1 MTNRHKLFTQYIAAK
16 HAGFTL
22 IEVMVVLLIMGL
34 ATGAVMLNYSG
45 ESGQDLLKKQTQRL
59 QVVFNMASDYAVL
72 NQRQLGLRV
81 EDKDNNYYFMYLDE
95 EQEWQKLELDT
106 TFGKHQLPERFS
118 LELSL
123 TDLPW
128 EIEESLFSSGV
139 FDEELSVS
147 SDGVEI
153 GNEEEKKLDP
163 PQIFIFSS
171 GEITP
176 FSITLA
182 YEPQFSNELPTYFR
196 INGQDSTPL
205 TTEGPLDAP

>member
-1 MTNRHKLFTQYIAAK
+1 MPIRRTPIAK

-22 IEVMVVLLIMGL
+22 IEIMVVLLIMGL
-34 ATGAVMLNYSG
+34 AVGTVMLSYSG
-45 ESGQDLLKKQTQRL
+45 ESGRDLLKKQSQRL

-81 EDKDNNYYFMYLDE
+81 EKKDNSYYFMVLDE
-95 EQEWQKLELDT
+95 EQEWQKIELDK
-106 TFGKHQLPERFS
+106 TFAEYQLPELFS
-118 LELSL
+118 LDMTL

-128 EIEESLFSSGV
+128 ETEDSLFNSDA
-139 FDEELSVS
+139 FDEGLSVS
-147 SDGVEI
+147 EDGVEI
-153 GNEEEKKLDP
+153 GKEEEKKLDP

-182 YEPQFSNELPTYFR
+182 YEPQFSNDLPVYFR
-196 INGQDSTPL
+196 VNAQDSVPL
-205 TTEGPLDAP
+205 TIEGPLNAP

>member
-1 MTNRHKLFTQYIAAK
+1 MTIRRRLHTK
-16 HAGFTL
+16 HTGFTL

-45 ESGQDLLKKQTQRL
+45 ENAQELLKKQTQRL

-81 EDKDNNYYFMYLDE
+81 EDKDNTYYFMHLDE

-106 TFGKHQLPERFS
+106 TFGKHQLPELFN

-128 EIEESLFSSGV
+128 EVEESLFSSGL

-153 GNEEEKKLDP
+153 GDEEEKKLPP

-205 TTEGPLDAP
+205 TIEGPLDAP

>member
-1 MTNRHKLFTQYIAAK
+1 MPIHRTPFAK

-34 ATGAVMLNYSG
+34 ATGTVMLSYTG

-81 EDKDNNYYFMYLDE
+81 EDKNRSYYFMYLDE
-95 EQEWQKLELDT
+95 DEEWQKLELDK
-106 TFGKHQLPERFS
+106 TFAEHQLPKSFN

-128 EIEESLFSSGV
+128 ETEDSLFSSEV
-139 FDEELSVS
+139 FDEGLSVS
-147 SDGVEI
+147 EDGVQI
-153 GNEEEKKLDP
+153 GKEEDKKLDP

-182 YEPQFSNELPTYFR
+182 YEPEFSNEQPSYFR
-196 INGQDSTPL
+196 VNGQDSIPL

>member
-1 MTNRHKLFTQYIAAK
+1 MTARPIAFAK
-16 HAGFTL
+16 NTGFTL
-22 IEVMVVLLIMGL
+22 IEVMLVLLIMGL
-34 ATGAVMLNYSG
+34 AMGAVVLSYSG
-45 ESGQDLLKKQTQRL
+45 ENGKDLLKKQTQRL

-81 EDKDNNYYFMYLDE
+81 EDDNNSYYFMYLDE
-95 EQEWQKLELDT
+95 EQEWQKLELDA
-106 TFGKHQLPERFS
+106 TFAEHQLPDLFS
-118 LELSL
+118 LKLSL

-128 EIEESLFSSGV
+128 DTEESLFSSGV

-163 PQIFIFSS
+163 PQVFIFSS

-176 FSITLA
+176 FSLTLA
-182 YEPQFSNELPTYFR
+182 YEPEFSNELPAYYR
-196 INGQDSTPL
+196 IDGQDSTPL
-205 TTEGPLDAP
+205 TSEGPLDAPN

>member
-1 MTNRHKLFTQYIAAK
+1 MNMRHNPFAK
-16 HAGFTL
+16 YAGFTL
-22 IEVMVVLLIMGL
+22 LEVMLVLLIMGL
-34 ATGAVMLNYSG
+34 ATGAVVLSYSG
-45 ESGQDLLKKQTQRL
+45 ENGKDLLKKQTQRL

-72 NQRQLGLRV
+72 NQRQLGMRV
-81 EDKDNNYYFMYLDE
+81 EDGDNSYYFMYLDE

-106 TFGKHQLPERFS
+106 TFAEHQLPELFS

-128 EIEESLFSSGV
+128 ETEESLFSSGV

-147 SDGVEI
+147 NDRVQI
-153 GNEEEKKLDP
+153 GDEEEIKLDP

-182 YEPQFSNELPTYFR
+182 YEPEFSNELPAYYR

-205 TTEGPLDAP
+205 TTEGPLDARN

>member
-1 MTNRHKLFTQYIAAK
+1 MTIRRTQFVK

-34 ATGAVMLNYSG
+34 ATSAVMLSYSG

-81 EDKDNNYYFMYLDE
+81 EDEDNSYYFMYQDE
-95 EQEWQKLELDT
+95 EQEWQKLELDN
-106 TFGKHQLPERFS
+106 TFAEHTLPDSFS

-128 EIEESLFSSGV
+128 ETENSLFSSGI

-147 SDGVEI
+147 NDGVEI
-153 GNEEEKKLDP
+153 GNEEEKKLAP

-182 YEPQFSNELPTYFR
+182 YESEFSDELPTYFR
-196 INGQDSTPL
+196 VNGEDSTPL

>member
-1 MTNRHKLFTQYIAAK
+1 MRRSPFAK

-22 IEVMVVLLIMGL
+22 LEVMLVLLIMGL
-34 ATGAVMLNYSG
+34 ATGAVVLSYSG
-45 ESGQDLLKKQTQRL
+45 ENGPDLLKKQTQRL
-59 QVVFNMASDYAVL
+59 QVVFNMASDFAVL

-81 EDKDNNYYFMYLDE
+81 ENAKNSYYFMYQDE
-95 EQEWQKLELDT
+95 EQEWQKLELDN
-106 TFGKHQLPERFS
+106 TFAEHQLPDLFS
-118 LELSL
+118 LELFL
-123 TDLPW
+123 TGLPW
-128 EIEESLFSSGV
+128 ETENSLFSSGI

-147 SDGVEI
+147 NDGVEI
-153 GNEEEKKLDP
+153 GNEEDKKLDP

-182 YEPQFSNELPTYFR
+182 YEPEFSNELPTYYR
-196 INGQDSTPL
+196 VNGQDSTPL

>member
-1 MTNRHKLFTQYIAAK
+1 MTTRPTPFAK
-16 HAGFTL
+16 AAGFTL
-22 IEVMVVLLIMGL
+22 IEVMLVLLIMGL
-34 ATGAVMLNYSG
+34 AMGAVVLSYSG
-45 ESGQDLLKKQTQRL
+45 ESGQDKLKKQTQRL
-59 QVVFNMASDYAVL
+59 QVVFNMASDFAVL

-81 EDKDNNYYFMYLDE
+81 EDESNSYYFMYLDE
-95 EQEWQKLELDT
+95 EQQWQKLEGDN
-106 TFGKHQLPERFS
+106 TFAKHTLPELFT

-128 EIEESLFSSGV
+128 ETEDSFFSSGV

-147 SDGVEI
+147 DEGVEI
-153 GNEEEKKLDP
+153 GNEEEKRLDP

-176 FSITLA
+176 FSITMA
-182 YEPQFSNELPTYFR
+182 FEPEFSNELPSYFR
-196 INGQDSTPL
+196 ISGQDSPPI

>member
-1 MTNRHKLFTQYIAAK
+1 MTTRRSPFARY
-16 HAGFTL
+16 AGFTL
-22 IEVMVVLLIMGL
+22 LEVMLVLLIMGL
-34 ATGAVMLNYSG
+34 ATGAVVLSYSG
-45 ESGQDLLKKQTQRL
+45 ENGQDLLKKQTQRL

-81 EDKDNNYYFMYLDE
+81 EDDDNSYYFMYLDE
-95 EQEWQKLELDT
+95 QQDWQKLELDP
-106 TFGKHQLPERFS
+106 TFAEHALPDLFS
-118 LELSL
+118 LDLSL

-128 EIEESLFSSGV
+128 ETEDSLFSSGV

-147 SDGVEI
+147 SDSVEI

-182 YEPQFSNELPTYFR
+182 YEPEFSNELPSYFR

-205 TTEGPLDAP
+205 TSEGPLDAP

>member
-1 MTNRHKLFTQYIAAK
+1 MATRRTSFAK
-16 HAGFTL
+16 YAGFTL
-22 IEVMVVLLIMGL
+22 IEIMVVLLIMGL
-34 ATGAVMLNYSG
+34 ATGAVILSYSG
-45 ESGQDLLKKQTQRL
+45 ENGQDLLKKQTQRL

-81 EDKDNNYYFMYLDE
+81 EDDDNSYYFMYLDE

-106 TFGKHQLPERFS
+106 TFAEHKLPDLFS
-118 LELSL
+118 FELSL

-128 EIEESLFSSGV
+128 ETEDSLFGSSA

-147 SDGVEI
+147 NDRVEI
-153 GNEEEKKLDP
+153 GDEEEKKLDP

-176 FSITLA
+176 FSMTLA
-182 YEPQFSNELPTYFR
+182 YEPEFSDELPTYFR
-196 INGQDSTPL
+196 ISAQDSVPL
-205 TTEGPLDAP
+205 TSEGPLDAP

>member
-1 MTNRHKLFTQYIAAK
+1 MTICRTPFAK

-34 ATGAVMLNYSG
+34 ATGAVMLSYSG

-81 EDKDNNYYFMYLDE
+81 EDDDNNYYFMYLDE
-95 EQEWQKLELDT
+95 EQEWQKLELDK
-106 TFGKHQLPERFS
+106 TFAEHQLPESFS

-128 EIEESLFSSGV
+128 DTEDSLFSSDA

-147 SDGVEI
+147 KDGVEI
-153 GNEEEKKLDP
+153 GDEEEKKLDP

-182 YEPQFSNELPTYFR
+182 YEPEFTNELPTYFR
-196 INGQDSTPL
+196 INAQDSTPL

>member
-1 MTNRHKLFTQYIAAK
+1 MTTRRTSFAK
-16 HAGFTL
+16 YTGFTL
-22 IEVMVVLLIMGL
+22 IEVMLVLLIMGL
-34 ATGAVMLNYSG
+34 AMGAVVLSYSG
-45 ESGQDLLKKQTQRL
+45 ENGKDLLKKQTQRL

-81 EDKDNNYYFMYLDE
+81 EDENNSYYFMYLDE

-106 TFGKHQLPERFS
+106 TFAEHQLPELFS
-118 LELSL
+118 LKLSL

-128 EIEESLFSSGV
+128 ETEESLFSSGV

-163 PQIFIFSS
+163 PQVFIFSS

-182 YEPQFSNELPTYFR
+182 YEPEFSNELPAYYR
-196 INGQDSTPL
+196 IDGQDSTPL
-205 TTEGPLDAP
+205 TSEGPLDAPN

>member
-1 MTNRHKLFTQYIAAK
+1 MNTRHRLFTK

-22 IEVMVVLLIMGL
+22 LEVMLVLLIMGL
-34 ATGAVMLNYSG
+34 ATGAVVLSYSG
-45 ESGQDLLKKQTQRL
+45 ENGQDLLKKQTQRL

-81 EDKDNNYYFMYLDE
+81 EDKDNTYYFMYLDE
-95 EQEWQKLELDT
+95 QQEWQKLELDN
-106 TFGKHQLPERFS
+106 TFAEHTLPDLFS
-118 LELSL
+118 FELSL

-128 EIEESLFSSGV
+128 ETEDSLFSSGV

-147 SDGVEI
+147 NDGVEI
-153 GNEEEKKLDP
+153 GNDDDEKKLDP
-163 PQIFIFSS
+163 PQVFIFSS

-176 FSITLA
+176 FSITFA
-182 YEPQFSNELPTYFR
+182 YEPEFSNELPTYFR

-205 TTEGPLDAP
+205 TTEGPLDEP

>member
-1 MTNRHKLFTQYIAAK
+1 MTTRRISFAK
-16 HAGFTL
+16 YTGFTL
-22 IEVMVVLLIMGL
+22 IEVMLVLLIMGL
-34 ATGAVMLNYSG
+34 AMGAVVLSYSG
-45 ESGQDLLKKQTQRL
+45 ENGKDLLKKQTQRL

-81 EDKDNNYYFMYLDE
+81 EDENNSYYFMYLDE

-106 TFGKHQLPERFS
+106 AFAEHQLPELFS
-118 LELSL
+118 LKLSL

-128 EIEESLFSSGV
+128 ETEESLFSSGV
-139 FDEELSVS
+139 FDEDLSVS

-163 PQIFIFSS
+163 PQVFIFSS

-182 YEPQFSNELPTYFR
+182 YEPEFSNELPAYYR
-196 INGQDSTPL
+196 IDGQDSTPL
-205 TTEGPLDAP
+205 TSEGPLDAPN

>member
-1 MTNRHKLFTQYIAAK
+1 MTMRRSPFAK

-22 IEVMVVLLIMGL
+22 LEVMLVLLIMGL
-34 ATGAVMLNYSG
+34 ATGAVVLSYSG
-45 ESGQDLLKKQTQRL
+45 ENGPDLLKKQTQRL
-59 QVVFNMASDYAVL
+59 QVVFNMASDFAVL

-81 EDKDNNYYFMYLDE
+81 ENGKNSYYFMYQDE
-95 EQEWQKLELDT
+95 EQEWQKLELDS
-106 TFGKHQLPERFS
+106 TFAEHQLPDLFS
-118 LELSL
+118 LELFL
-123 TDLPW
+123 TGLPW
-128 EIEESLFSSGV
+128 ETENSLFSSGI

-147 SDGVEI
+147 NDGVEI
-153 GNEEEKKLDP
+153 GNEEDKKLDP

-182 YEPQFSNELPTYFR
+182 YEPEFSNELPTYYR
-196 INGQDSTPL
+196 VNGQDSTPL

>member
-1 MTNRHKLFTQYIAAK
+1 MTIGHKLLTK
-16 HAGFTL
+16 HTGFTL

-45 ESGQDLLKKQTQRL
+45 ENAQDLLKKQTQRL

-81 EDKDNNYYFMYLDE
+81 EDKDNTYYFMHLDE
-95 EQEWQKLELDT
+95 EQEWQKLELNT
-106 TFGKHQLPERFS
+106 TFEEHQLPELFN

-123 TDLPW
+123 TGLPW
-128 EIEESLFSSGV
+128 EVEESLFSSGL
-139 FDEELSVS
+139 FDEELSLS
-147 SDGVEI
+147 SDRVEI
-153 GNEEEKKLDP
+153 GNEEEKKLAP

-182 YEPQFSNELPTYFR
+182 YEPQFSGELPTYFR

>member
-1 MTNRHKLFTQYIAAK
+1 MSIHRSPFAK
-16 HAGFTL
+16 YAGFTL
-22 IEVMVVLLIMGL
+22 LEVMLVLLIMGL
-34 ATGAVMLNYSG
+34 ATGAVVLSYSG
-45 ESGQDLLKKQTQRL
+45 ENGEDLLKKQTQRL
-59 QVVFNMASDYAVL
+59 QVVFNMASDFAVL

-81 EDKDNNYYFMYLDE
+81 EDDKKSYYFMYQDQ

-106 TFGKHQLPERFS
+106 TFSEHQLPDMFS
-118 LELSL
+118 LELFL

-128 EIEESLFSSGV
+128 EIEDSLFGSGV

-147 SDGVEI
+147 DDGVEI
-153 GNEEEKKLDP
+153 GNEEEKKLAP

-182 YEPQFSNELPTYFR
+182 YEPEFSNELPTYFR
-196 INGQDSTPL
+196 VNGKDSTPL

>member
-1 MTNRHKLFTQYIAAK
+1 MTMSRTPLAK
-16 HAGFTL
+16 YTGFSL
-22 IEVMVVLLIMGL
+22 IEVMVVLFIMGI
-34 ATGAVMLNYSG
+34 AAGSVMLSYSG
-45 ESGQDLLKKQTQRL
+45 ESGQDLLKKQAQRL

-81 EDKDNNYYFMYLDE
+81 ENKDSNYYFMYLDE
-95 EQEWQKLELDT
+95 EEEWQKLELDK
-106 TFGKHQLPERFS
+106 TFAEHQLPESFS
-118 LELSL
+118 MELSL

-128 EIEESLFSSGV
+128 ETEDSLFSSDA

-147 SDGVEI
+147 NDGVDI
-153 GNEEEKKLDP
+153 GKEEDKKLDP

-182 YEPQFSNELPTYFR
+182 YEPEFSNEQPSYFR

-205 TTEGPLDAP
+205 TTEGPLNAP

>member
-1 MTNRHKLFTQYIAAK
+1 MKSHHTPFAK
-16 HAGFTL
+16 YTGFTL
-22 IEVMVVLLIMGL
+22 LEVMLVLLIMGL
-34 ATGAVMLNYSG
+34 ATGAVVLSYSG
-45 ESGQDLLKKQTQRL
+45 ANGQDLLKKQTQRL

-81 EDKDNNYYFMYLDE
+81 EDDNNSYYFMYLDE
-95 EQEWQKLELDT
+95 EQEWQKLELDD
-106 TFGKHQLPERFS
+106 TFSEHRLPDLFS
-118 LELSL
+118 FELFL

-128 EIEESLFSSGV
+128 ETEESLFSNGV

-147 SDGVEI
+147 NDGVEI

-182 YEPQFSNELPTYFR
+182 YEPEFSNELPTYFR

>member
-1 MTNRHKLFTQYIAAK
+1 MRRSPFAK

-22 IEVMVVLLIMGL
+22 LEVMLVLLIMGL
-34 ATGAVMLNYSG
+34 ATGAVVLSYSG
-45 ESGQDLLKKQTQRL
+45 ENGPDLLKKQTQRL
-59 QVVFNMASDYAVL
+59 QVVFNMASDFAVL

-81 EDKDNNYYFMYLDE
+81 ENGKNSYYFMYQDE
-95 EQEWQKLELDT
+95 EQEWQKLELDS
-106 TFGKHQLPERFS
+106 TFAEHQLPDLFS
-118 LELSL
+118 LELFL
-123 TDLPW
+123 TGLPW
-128 EIEESLFSSGV
+128 ETENSLFSSGI

-147 SDGVEI
+147 NDGVEI

-182 YEPQFSNELPTYFR
+182 YEPEFSNELPTYYR
-196 INGQDSTPL
+196 VNGQDSTPL

>member
-1 MTNRHKLFTQYIAAK
+1 MSLRRPPITKQF
-16 HAGFTL
+16 GFSL
-22 IEVMVVLLIMGL
+22 IEVMVVLFIMGM
-34 ATGAVMLNYSG
+34 ATGAVMLSYSG
-45 ESGQDLLKKQTQRL
+45 ESGQDLLKKQSQRL

-81 EDKDNNYYFMYLDE
+81 EDKDNSYYFMYLDE
-95 EQEWQKLELDT
+95 DEEWQKLEQDE
-106 TFGKHQLPERFS
+106 TFAEHQLPELFS
-118 LELSL
+118 LDLSL

-128 EIEESLFSSGV
+128 ETEDSLFNSDI
-139 FDEELSVS
+139 FDEGLSVS
-147 SDGVEI
+147 NDEVDI
-153 GNEEEKKLDP
+153 GNEEVKKLDP

-182 YEPQFSNELPTYFR
+182 YEPVFSDDLPSYFR

-205 TTEGPLDAP
+205 TMEGPLDAP